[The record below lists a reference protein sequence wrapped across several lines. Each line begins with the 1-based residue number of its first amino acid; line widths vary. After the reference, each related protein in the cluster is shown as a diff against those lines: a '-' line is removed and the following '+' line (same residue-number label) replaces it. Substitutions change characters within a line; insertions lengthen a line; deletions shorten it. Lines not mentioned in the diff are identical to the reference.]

1 MLAQT
6 IGASGQKQAVERGPC
21 SARVGYGVRAPASQ
35 RANQRLQWTGTIDPR
50 TATDRPATKP
60 RPLGCKKLK
69 GRDSYRIREGDY
81 RIIYEIEANILT
93 VIVVMQ
99 ATEKIFMNKS
109 ILAYTIALKT
119 SLSIKLPSLLLS
131 NCG

>member
-1 MLAQT
+1 MPEKKYLVVITGSVQKTLSKFPDKIASKLEKVML
-6 IGASGQKQAVERGPC
+6 
-21 SARVGYGVRAPASQ
+21 
-35 RANQRLQWTGTIDPR
+35 RLENN
-50 TATDRPATKP
+50 P